1 MKTSF
6 PSPQSFFRQ
15 RRLRLSVVL
24 IILIGIY
31 VLSMTIVNFQTWTS
45 IVKIPAGIIWLFHN
59 FIPTERSISY
69 LGPILYQLW
78 RTLLVSISSTIIA
91 SLFSLVFAILGA
103 QTTTPHPV
111 LRIVIRFGASLL
123 RNIPVVAWAMILLF
137 SFKQSD
143 FTGFL
148 ALFFMTLG
156 YLTRAFTETI
166 EDLDA
171 EKLQALQA
179 VGANYF
185 QCVFCG
191 VLPEAASTL
200 TSWVLYMIE
209 NNLRD
214 ATLVGLL
221 TGTGVG
227 FLFDFY
233 FKSFRYDAAG
243 LIVLLIAILVIVLE
257 LTSTMIRRAIAW
269 LKTVNQNRRQFSH
282 RHPTPRKL
290 PW

>member
-1 MKTSF
+1 MNNKF
-6 PSPQSFFRQ
+6 QSPQQFFRQ
-15 RRLRLSVVL
+15 RRLRLGVVL
-24 IILIGIY
+24 AVLLVIY
-31 VLSMTIVNFQTWTS
+31 FGSVAIVNFQTLTS
-45 IVKIPAGIIWLFHN
+45 LAQVPAGLIWLFKN
-59 FIPTERSISY
+59 FVPTDRSITY

-78 RTLLVSISSTIIA
+78 RTLIVAVSSTVCA
-91 SLFSLVFAILGA
+91 SILGLIFAILGA
-103 QTTTPHPV
+103 KTTSPTPA
-111 LRIVIRFGASLL
+111 LRWIIRFGASLL

-166 EDLDA
+166 EDLDG

-191 VLPEAASTL
+191 VLPEVASTL

-214 ATLVGLL
+214 ATLVGIL

-227 FLFDFY
+227 FLFNHY
-233 FKSFRYDAAG
+233 FKQFRYDAAG
-243 LIVLLIAILVIVLE
+243 LIVLLIAILVILLE
-257 LTSTMIRRAIAW
+257 LTSTQIRRAIA
-269 LKTVNQNRRQFSH
+269 
-282 RHPTPRKL
+282 
-290 PW
+290 

>member
-1 MKTSF
+1 MKTNYH
-6 PSPQSFFRQ
+6 SPQQFFRQ
-15 RRLRLSVVL
+15 RRLRLFTVL
-24 IILIGIY
+24 VILLGIY
-31 VLSMTIVNFQTWTS
+31 FTSMALVNFQTWNS
-45 IVKIPAGIIWLFHN
+45 ITKIPAGLIWLFHN
-59 FIPTERSISY
+59 FIPTERSISS
-69 LGPILYQLW
+69 LGQILYQLW
-78 RTLLVSISSTIIA
+78 RTLLVSISSTVVA

-103 QTTTPHPV
+103 KTTTPNEAV
-111 LRIVIRFGASLL
+111 RLIVRFGASLL

-191 VLPEAASTL
+191 ILPEAASTM

-243 LIVLLIAILVIVLE
+243 LIVLLIAVLVIVLE
-257 LTSTMIRRAIAW
+257 LTSTQIRRAIA
-269 LKTVNQNRRQFSH
+269 
-282 RHPTPRKL
+282 
-290 PW
+290 

>member
-1 MKTSF
+1 MNTKF
-6 PSPQSFFRQ
+6 KSPQQFFRQ
-15 RRLRLSVVL
+15 RRLRLGLVFAALL
-24 IILIGIY
+24 IIYLVSVI
-31 VLSMTIVNFQTWTS
+31 VVNFQTLTS
-45 IVKIPAGIIWLFHN
+45 LAQVPAGLVWLFKN
-59 FIPTERSISY
+59 FVPTQQSISY

-78 RTLLVSISSTIIA
+78 RTLIVAVSSTICA
-91 SLFSLVFAILGA
+91 SLIGLILAILGA
-103 QTTTPHPV
+103 KTTSPTPA
-111 LRIVIRFGASLL
+111 LRWIIRFSASLL

-166 EDLDA
+166 EDLDR

-191 VLPEAASTL
+191 VLPEVASTL

-214 ATLVGLL
+214 ATLVGIL

-227 FLFDFY
+227 FLFNHY
-233 FKSFRYDAAG
+233 FKQFRYDAAG
-243 LIVLLIAILVIVLE
+243 LIVLLIAVLVILLE
-257 LTSTMIRRAIAW
+257 LTSTQIRRAIA
-269 LKTVNQNRRQFSH
+269 
-282 RHPTPRKL
+282 
-290 PW
+290 

>member
-1 MKTSF
+1 MKTNYR
-6 PSPQSFFRQ
+6 SPQQFFRQ
-15 RRLRLSVVL
+15 RQLRLWVVL
-24 IILIGIY
+24 IVLIAIY
-31 VLSMTIVNFQTWTS
+31 WISMAIVSFQTIPS
-45 IVKIPAGIIWLFHN
+45 IVKVPAGLVWLFKN
-59 FIPTERSISY
+59 FVPTQRSISY

-78 RTLLVSISSTIIA
+78 RTLLVAVSSTICA
-91 SLFSLVFAILGA
+91 SFFGLIFAILGA
-103 QTTTPHPV
+103 KTTTPSPI
-111 LRIVIRFGASLL
+111 LRVVIRFGASLL
-123 RNIPVVAWAMILLF
+123 RNIPVVAWSMILLF

-166 EDLDA
+166 EDLDG

-191 VLPEAASTL
+191 VLPEVASTL

-214 ATLVGLL
+214 ATLVGIL

-227 FLFDFY
+227 FLFDHY

-243 LIVLLIAILVIVLE
+243 LIVLLIAILVILLE
-257 LTSTMIRRAIAW
+257 LSSTQIRRAIA
-269 LKTVNQNRRQFSH
+269 
-282 RHPTPRKL
+282 
-290 PW
+290 

>member
-1 MKTSF
+1 MKTNYQ
-6 PSPQSFFRQ
+6 SPQQFYRQ
-15 RRLRLSVVL
+15 RRLRMLIVL
-24 IILIGIY
+24 LILIGIY
-31 VLSMTIVNFQTWTS
+31 VGSMLLVKFQTWNS
-45 IVKIPAGIIWLFHN
+45 IVKIPAGLIWLFHN

-78 RTLLVSISSTIIA
+78 RTLLVSISSTIVA
-91 SLFSLVFAILGA
+91 SIFALMAAILGA
-103 QTTTPHPV
+103 KTTTPHRSV
-111 LRIVIRFGASLL
+111 SLVIRFGASLL

-171 EKLQALQA
+171 EKIQALQA

-227 FLFDFY
+227 FLFDTY

-243 LIVLLIAILVIVLE
+243 LIVLLIAILVILLE
-257 LTSTMIRRAIAW
+257 LTSTQIRRAIA
-269 LKTVNQNRRQFSH
+269 
-282 RHPTPRKL
+282 
-290 PW
+290 

>member
-1 MKTSF
+1 MKAN
-6 PSPQSFFRQ
+6 PQSPQQFFRQ

-24 IILIGIY
+24 VIILAIY
-31 VLSMTIVNFQTWTS
+31 VASMILVNFQTWTA
-45 IVKIPAGIIWLFHN
+45 ITQIPAGLIWLFKN

-78 RTLLVSISSTIIA
+78 RTLLVAISSTVVA
-91 SLFSLVFAILGA
+91 SIFALVFAILGA
-103 QTTTPHPV
+103 KTTTPSPV
-111 LRIVIRFGASLL
+111 LRLVIRFGASIL

-200 TSWVLYMIE
+200 TSWILYMIE

-227 FLFDFY
+227 FLFDHY
-233 FKSFRYDAAG
+233 FKSFHYDAAG
-243 LIVLLIAILVIVLE
+243 LIVLLIAILVICLE
-257 LTSTMIRRAIAW
+257 LTSNQIRRAIA
-269 LKTVNQNRRQFSH
+269 
-282 RHPTPRKL
+282 
-290 PW
+290 

>member
-1 MKTSF
+1 MKTN
-6 PSPQSFFRQ
+6 PMTPQRFFRQ

-24 IILIGIY
+24 LILIGIY
-31 VLSMTIVNFQTWTS
+31 VLSMALVNFQVWAS
-45 IVKIPAGIIWLFHN
+45 ISKIPAGLMWLFTN
-59 FIPTERSISY
+59 FIPTSRSISY

-78 RTLLVSISSTIIA
+78 RTLLVAISSTMVA
-91 SLFSLVFAILGA
+91 SLFALIFAILGA
-103 QTTTPHPV
+103 KTTTPTPV
-111 LRIVIRFGASLL
+111 LRWIIRFGASLL

-200 TSWVLYMIE
+200 TSWILYMIE

-227 FLFDFY
+227 FLFDYY
-233 FKSFRYDAAG
+233 FKAFRYDAAG

-257 LTSTMIRRAIAW
+257 LTSNRIRRAIA
-269 LKTVNQNRRQFSH
+269 
-282 RHPTPRKL
+282 
-290 PW
+290 